1 MWKHDGGGTV
11 ATGWAYS
18 SLPGEKV
25 TAGKRG
31 KTNSMMIERAR
42 HVRHMLSLLLCAVS
56 PLPLMAQT
64 PPAEQRAQPSQ
75 NEEPILP
82 DDQFEARMPRIT
94 GDDPNAP
101 MPSIDHFMDQQMPER
116 SATPA
121 ELPPAIDP
129 VEERELAQPLPP
141 LDTVT
146 VPANAAGEDD
156 PDAKLPDV
164 RYATSIEGF
173 GKTGL
178 EDEFKAESAL
188 IDGKGKAETAA
199 MVQARAQEDEKLA
212 VRLLHSEGYYDA
224 TALASLDQ
232 TGDGTLKAIVSVTP
246 GKRYKIGEI
255 VINAGPTVPPTL
267 VRDSLPL
274 QTGDYIVAAAVE
286 GAEASVALKLPEN
299 GYPFAKVGQR
309 DILLDPATITGDYTL
324 PVEVGPRGT
333 FRKITTSGDKQAF
346 GADHME
352 VIRRYKPGQVY
363 DSRKVDDLRKALVAT
378 GLFSSVAVDPVRT
391 GEAAPDGTEYVD
403 LHVEQEAGPPRTL
416 AGEMGYGTGQGF
428 RAEGTWTHRNLFPPE
443 GALIAGV
450 IAGTQEQGVSGTF
463 RRQNAGKRDRTFQAG
478 AVLNHQNYNA
488 YEAFTAGL
496 NISWARQ
503 STPIFQK
510 RWTYSYGAE
519 ILLSNEQTTID
530 ATTAEQKRLTYFIGA
545 LPVQVGYDRSNDL
558 LNPTKGFRANL
569 RVSPEASLQGNVSPY
584 VRSTF
589 DLSGYYPVSDSLVI
603 AARTR
608 LGTISGV
615 ARDDVAP
622 SRRIYAGGG
631 GSVRGFGFQEL
642 GPKDA
647 NNDPIGGRSVNE
659 FAVEGRYRFGNYG
672 VVAFVDAGQVY
683 ESQMPQFSDMR
694 YGVGLGGRFYTN
706 FGPFRA
712 DIAMPINRQ
721 PGESKF
727 AIYIGIGQAF

>member
-1 MWKHDGGGTV
+1 
-11 ATGWAYS
+11 
-18 SLPGEKV
+18 
-25 TAGKRG
+25 
-31 KTNSMMIERAR
+31 MIIRQAH
-42 HVRHMLSLLLCAVS
+42 HVRHMLGLLIATAS
-56 PLPLMAQT
+56 PLPLLAQTT
-64 PPAEQRAQPSQ
+64 PPATTPSLPYDATQ
-75 NEEPILP
+75 AEEPILP
-82 DDQFEARMPRIT
+82 DDQFEARLPQME
-94 GDDPNAP
+94 GSDPAKP
-101 MPSIDHFMDQQMPER
+101 LPSIDSWIDQQMP
-116 SATPA
+116 STGAAA
-121 ELPPAIDP
+121 ELPPAIEP
-129 VEERELAQPLPP
+129 AEEQELAQPLPP
-141 LDTVT
+141 LDSVT
-146 VPANAAGEDD
+146 VPANVAADSD
-156 PDAKLPDV
+156 PNAKLPDV
-164 RYATSIEGF
+164 RYATRIEGF

-178 EDEFKAESAL
+178 EDEFRDASAL
-188 IDGKGKAETAA
+188 IDGDGKAETAA

-212 VRLLHSEGYYDA
+212 VRLFYSEGYYDA

-232 TGDGTLKAIVSVTP
+232 TGDGTLTAVISVTP
-246 GKRYKIGEI
+246 GKRYKLGDII
-255 VINAGPTVPPTL
+255 VQAGPTVPPGL

-274 QTGDYIVAAAVE
+274 KTGDYIVATTVE
-286 GAEASVALKLPEN
+286 GAEANVALRLPEQ
-299 GYPFAKVGQR
+299 GYAFAKVGER
-309 DILLDPATITGDYTL
+309 DILLDPATVTGAYTL
-324 PVEVGPRGT
+324 PVDTGPRGT

-346 GADHME
+346 GADHIE
-352 VIRRYKPGQVY
+352 VIRRYKPGEIY

-391 GEAAPDGTEYVD
+391 NEAGPDGTEYVD
-403 LHVEQEAGPPRTL
+403 LHVEQAAGPPRTL
-416 AGEMGYGTGQGF
+416 AGEVGYGTGQGF

-450 IAGTQEQGVSGTF
+450 VAGTQEQGVSGTF
-463 RRQNAGKRDRTFQAG
+463 RRSNAGKRDKTFQAG
-478 AVLNHQNYNA
+478 ALINHQKYDA

-510 RWTYSYGAE
+510 RWTYTYGAE

-530 ATTAEQKRLTYFIGA
+530 PATGQNKRLTYFIGA
-545 LPVQVGYDRSNDL
+545 LPVQVGYDRSDDL
-558 LNPTKGFRANL
+558 LNPTKGFRASV

-584 VRSTF
+584 VRGTF
-589 DLSGYYPVSDSLVI
+589 DLTGYYPVSDSLVI

-615 ARDDVAP
+615 SRDDVAP

-631 GSVRGFGFQEL
+631 GSVRGYGYQEL
-642 GPKDA
+642 GPKDV

-672 VVAFVDAGQVY
+672 AVAFVDAGQVY
-683 ESQMPQFSDMR
+683 NSAIPKFSDMR
-694 YGVGLGGRFYTN
+694 YGVGIGGRFYTN

-727 AIYIGIGQAF
+727 AVYIGIGQAF

>member
-1 MWKHDGGGTV
+1 M
-11 ATGWAYS
+11 AMA
-18 SLPGEKV
+18 
-25 TAGKRG
+25 A
-31 KTNSMMIERAR
+31 A
-42 HVRHMLSLLLCAVS
+42 S
-56 PLPLMAQT
+56 PLPLMAQVPQPAQNT
-64 PPAEQRAQPSQ
+64 PLPAEDEA
-75 NEEPILP
+75 PILP
-82 DDQFEARMPRIT
+82 DAEFEARLPKAGEKPAT
-94 GDDPNAP
+94 DPNAP
-101 MPSIDHFMDQQMPER
+101 LPSIDAWIDQQMPQ
-116 SATPA
+116 AGVQPA
-121 ELPPAIDP
+121 ELPPATDP
-129 VEERELAQPLPP
+129 AEEQELAQPLPA
-141 LDTVT
+141 LDSVT
-146 VPANAAGEDD
+146 VPVNAADD
-156 PDAKLPDV
+156 NSPAEKLPEV

-178 EDEFKAESAL
+178 EGAFRDASAL
-188 IDGKGKAETAA
+188 IDGNGKADTAA
-199 MVQARAQEDEKLA
+199 MVQTRAQQDEALA
-212 VRLLHSEGYYDA
+212 VRLLYSEGYYDA

-232 TGDGTLKAIVSVTP
+232 AGDGALKAVVSVTP

-255 VINAGPTVPPTL
+255 VIHAGPTVPPNL

-274 QTGDYIVAAAVE
+274 KTGDFIVATAVE
-286 GAEASVALKLPEN
+286 AAEANVAVRLPEE
-299 GYPFAKVGQR
+299 GHPFVEVGER
-309 DILLDPATITGDYTL
+309 DILLDPATVTGDYTL
-324 PVEVGPRGT
+324 PVETGPRGS
-333 FRKITTSGDKQAF
+333 FRNITTTGEKQAF
-346 GADHME
+346 GADHMA
-352 VIRRYKPGQVY
+352 VISRFKPGELY
-363 DSRKVDDLRKALVAT
+363 DSRKVDDLRRALVAT

-391 GEAAPDGTEYVD
+391 NAPGPDGTEYVD
-403 LHVEQEAGPPRTL
+403 LNVQQQAGPPRTL
-416 AGEMGYGTGQGF
+416 AGEAGYGTGQGF

-443 GALIAGV
+443 GALILGV

-463 RRQNAGKRDRTFQAG
+463 RRSNAGKRDKTFQTG
-478 AVLNHQNYNA
+478 ITLNHQNYDA

-496 NISWARQ
+496 NIGWSRQ

-510 RWTYSYGAE
+510 RWTYGYGAE
-519 ILLSNEQTTID
+519 ILLTNEQTVVD
-530 ATTAEQKRLTYFIGA
+530 PATADKTRRTYFIGG

-569 RVSPEASLQGNVSPY
+569 RAEPEGSLQGKFSPY
-584 VRSTF
+584 LRATF

-615 ARDDVAP
+615 DRDDIAP

-631 GSVRGFGFQEL
+631 GSVRGYGYQEL
-642 GPKDA
+642 GPKDVNA
-647 NNDPIGGRSVNE
+647 DPIGGRSVNE

-683 ESQMPQFSDMR
+683 ESAIPQFSDIR
-694 YGVGLGGRFYTN
+694 YGVGVGGRFYTN

>member
-1 MWKHDGGGTV
+1 
-11 ATGWAYS
+11 
-18 SLPGEKV
+18 
-25 TAGKRG
+25 
-31 KTNSMMIERAR
+31 
-42 HVRHMLSLLLCAVS
+42 MLGLLLCAAS

-64 PPAEQRAQPSQ
+64 SPPAATSPQAPEA
-75 NEEPILP
+75 EEPILP
-82 DDQFEARMPRIT
+82 DDKFEARMPKVT
-94 GDDPNAP
+94 GDDTNAP
-101 MPSIDHFMDQQMPER
+101 LPSIDSYIDQQMPQQ
-116 SATPA
+116 AAQPTQ
-121 ELPPAIDP
+121 LPPATDP
-129 VEERELAQPLPP
+129 AEERELAQPLPP
-141 LDTVT
+141 LDSVT
-146 VPANAAGEDD
+146 VPANVAEETD
-156 PDAKLPDV
+156 PNAKLPDV

-178 EDEFKAESAL
+178 EDEFKDQSAL

-232 TGDGTLKAIVSVTP
+232 AGDGTLKAVVSVTP
-246 GKRYKIGEI
+246 GKRYKIGAI
-255 VINAGPTVPPTL
+255 VINAGSTVPPTL

-274 QTGDYIVAAAVE
+274 KTGDYIVATLVE
-286 GAEASVALKLPEN
+286 GAEANVALKLPEN

-309 DILLDPATITGDYTL
+309 DILLDSATITGDYTL

-333 FRKITTSGDKQAF
+333 FRKITTTGEKQAF

-352 VIRRYKPGQVY
+352 VIRRYKPGQIY

-378 GLFSSVAVDPVRT
+378 GLFSSVAVDPVRR

-403 LHVEQEAGPPRTL
+403 LNVEQEAGPPRTL
-416 AGEMGYGTGQGF
+416 AGEVGYGTGQGF

-450 IAGTQEQGVSGTF
+450 VAGTQEQGVSGTF
-463 RRQNAGKRDRTFQAG
+463 RRQNAGKRDKTFQAG
-478 AVLNHQNYNA
+478 ALLNHQNYNA

-530 ATTAEQKRLTYFIGA
+530 PLTAEQKRRTYFIGA

-589 DLSGYYPVSDSLVI
+589 DLSGYYPISDGLVI

-608 LGTISGV
+608 LGTINGV
-615 ARDDVAP
+615 SLDDVAP

-631 GSVRGFGFQEL
+631 GSVRGYGYQEL
-642 GPKDA
+642 GPKDIK
-647 NNDPIGGRSVNE
+647 NDPIGGRSVNE

-683 ESQMPQFSDMR
+683 NSQIPKFSDMR
-694 YGVGLGGRFYTN
+694 YGVGIGGRFYTN

-712 DIAMPINRQ
+712 DIAMPIDRQ

-727 AIYIGIGQAF
+727 AVYIGIGQAF

>member
-1 MWKHDGGGTV
+1 
-11 ATGWAYS
+11 
-18 SLPGEKV
+18 
-25 TAGKRG
+25 
-31 KTNSMMIERAR
+31 MIIRQAH
-42 HVRHMLSLLLCAVS
+42 HVRHMLGLLIATAS
-56 PLPLMAQT
+56 PLPLLAQT
-64 PPAEQRAQPSQ
+64 PPPATTPSLPYDATQ
-75 NEEPILP
+75 AEEPILP
-82 DDQFEARMPRIT
+82 DDQFEARLPQME
-94 GDDPNAP
+94 GSDPAKP
-101 MPSIDHFMDQQMPER
+101 LPSIDSWIDQQMP
-116 SATPA
+116 STGAAA
-121 ELPPAIDP
+121 ELPPAIEP
-129 VEERELAQPLPP
+129 AEEQELAQPLPP
-141 LDTVT
+141 LDSVT
-146 VPANAAGEDD
+146 VPANVAADSD
-156 PDAKLPDV
+156 PNAKLPDV
-164 RYATSIEGF
+164 RYATRIEGF

-178 EDEFKAESAL
+178 EDEFRDASAL
-188 IDGKGKAETAA
+188 IDGDGKAETAA

-212 VRLLHSEGYYDA
+212 VRLFYSEGYYDA

-232 TGDGTLKAIVSVTP
+232 TGDGTLTAVISVTP
-246 GKRYKIGEI
+246 GKRYKLGEI
-255 VINAGPTVPPTL
+255 IVQAGPTVPPGL

-274 QTGDYIVAAAVE
+274 KTGDYIVATTVE
-286 GAEASVALKLPEN
+286 GAEANVALRLPEQ
-299 GYPFAKVGQR
+299 GYAFAKVGER
-309 DILLDPATITGDYTL
+309 DILLDPATVTGAYTL
-324 PVEVGPRGT
+324 PVDTGPRGT

-346 GADHME
+346 GADHIE
-352 VIRRYKPGQVY
+352 VIRRYKPGEIY

-391 GEAAPDGTEYVD
+391 NEAGPDGTEYVD
-403 LHVEQEAGPPRTL
+403 LHVEQAAGPPRTL
-416 AGEMGYGTGQGF
+416 AGEVGYGTGQGF

-450 IAGTQEQGVSGTF
+450 VAGTQEQGVSGTF
-463 RRQNAGKRDRTFQAG
+463 RRSNAGKRDKTFQAG
-478 AVLNHQNYNA
+478 ALINHQKYDA

-510 RWTYSYGAE
+510 RWTYTYGAE

-530 ATTAEQKRLTYFIGA
+530 PATGQNKRLTYFIGA
-545 LPVQVGYDRSNDL
+545 LPVQVGYDRSDDL
-558 LNPTKGFRANL
+558 LNPTKGFRASV

-584 VRSTF
+584 VRGTF
-589 DLSGYYPVSDSLVI
+589 DLTGYYPVSDSLVI

-615 ARDDVAP
+615 SRDDVAP

-631 GSVRGFGFQEL
+631 GSVRGYGYQEL
-642 GPKDA
+642 GPKDV

-672 VVAFVDAGQVY
+672 AVAFVDAGQVY
-683 ESQMPQFSDMR
+683 NSAIPKFSDMR
-694 YGVGLGGRFYTN
+694 YGVGIGGRFYTN

-727 AIYIGIGQAF
+727 AVYIGIGQAF

>member
-1 MWKHDGGGTV
+1 
-11 ATGWAYS
+11 
-18 SLPGEKV
+18 
-25 TAGKRG
+25 
-31 KTNSMMIERAR
+31 MIIRQAH
-42 HVRHMLSLLLCAVS
+42 HVRHMLGLLIATAS
-56 PLPLMAQT
+56 PLPLLAQT
-64 PPAEQRAQPSQ
+64 PPPATTPSLPYDATQ
-75 NEEPILP
+75 AEEPILP
-82 DDQFEARMPRIT
+82 DDQFEARLPQME
-94 GDDPNAP
+94 GSDPAKP
-101 MPSIDHFMDQQMPER
+101 LPSIDSWIDQQMP
-116 SATPA
+116 STGAAA
-121 ELPPAIDP
+121 ELPPAIEP
-129 VEERELAQPLPP
+129 AEEQELAQPLPP
-141 LDTVT
+141 LDSVT
-146 VPANAAGEDD
+146 VPANVAADSD
-156 PDAKLPDV
+156 PNAKLPDV
-164 RYATSIEGF
+164 RYATRIEGF

-178 EDEFKAESAL
+178 EDEFRDASAL
-188 IDGKGKAETAA
+188 IDGDGKAETAA

-212 VRLLHSEGYYDA
+212 VRLFYSEGYYDA

-232 TGDGTLKAIVSVTP
+232 TGDGTLTAVISVTP
-246 GKRYKIGEI
+246 GKRYKLGDII
-255 VINAGPTVPPTL
+255 VQAGPTVPPGL

-274 QTGDYIVAAAVE
+274 KTGDYIVATTVE
-286 GAEASVALKLPEN
+286 GAEANVALRLPEQ
-299 GYPFAKVGQR
+299 GYAFAKVGER
-309 DILLDPATITGDYTL
+309 DILLDPATVTGAYTL
-324 PVEVGPRGT
+324 PVDTGPRGT

-346 GADHME
+346 GADHIE
-352 VIRRYKPGQVY
+352 VIRRYKPGEIY

-391 GEAAPDGTEYVD
+391 NEAGPDGTEYVD
-403 LHVEQEAGPPRTL
+403 LHVEQAAGPPRTL
-416 AGEMGYGTGQGF
+416 AGEVGYGTGQGF

-450 IAGTQEQGVSGTF
+450 VAGTQEQGVSGTF
-463 RRQNAGKRDRTFQAG
+463 RRSNAGKRDKTFQAG
-478 AVLNHQNYNA
+478 ALINHQKYDA

-510 RWTYSYGAE
+510 RWTYTYGAE

-530 ATTAEQKRLTYFIGA
+530 PATGQNKRLTYFIGA
-545 LPVQVGYDRSNDL
+545 LPVQVGYDRSDDL
-558 LNPTKGFRANL
+558 LNPTKGFRASV

-584 VRSTF
+584 VRGTF
-589 DLSGYYPVSDSLVI
+589 DLTGYYPVSDSLVI

-615 ARDDVAP
+615 SRDDVAP

-631 GSVRGFGFQEL
+631 GSVRGYGYQEL
-642 GPKDA
+642 GPKDV

-672 VVAFVDAGQVY
+672 AVAFVDAGQVY
-683 ESQMPQFSDMR
+683 NSAIPKFSDMR
-694 YGVGLGGRFYTN
+694 YGVGIGGRFYTN

-727 AIYIGIGQAF
+727 AVYIGIGQAF